1 MSDPNPYADDSYK
14 WGPPQQPGNPPTM
27 PDGPGQGYGSTPP
40 GAAPA
45 YGYPQTLPDSAAQPG
60 PGYGYPGPG
69 GQPTQPGYNL
79 PAQHPGQ
86 GQPGGQTAMLS
97 FGDITVMND
106 GIVTPSGTMP
116 LKGAV
121 WTATDMSRTEEKIP
135 TVAIVLAIVFALF
148 CLVGL
153 LFLLMKEKKT
163 TGFVQVTV
171 TSGGRHHSTMIPA
184 NAPETFQMVMA
195 QVNTARSMSA

>member
-27 PDGPGQGYGSTPP
+27 PDGPGQGFGFTAP

-45 YGYPQTLPDSAAQPG
+45 YGYPQPLPDSAAQPG

-69 GQPTQPGYNL
+69 GQPTQPGYN
-79 PAQHPGQ
+79 PTAQQPGQ
-86 GQPGGQTAMLS
+86 GYPGGGTAMLS

-184 NAPETFQMVMA
+184 NGPETFQMVMA

>member
-1 MSDPNPYADDSYK
+1 MSDPSPYADDSYK
-14 WGPPQQPGNPPTM
+14 WGPPQPPGNPPTM
-27 PDGPGQGYGSTPP
+27 PDGQAYGYPAQ

-45 YGYPQTLPDSAAQPG
+45 YGYPQPIPESATQPG
-60 PGYGYPGPG
+60 PGYGYPGGGPIQPAGRPG
-69 GQPTQPGYNL
+69 GVP
-79 PAQHPGQ
+79 
-86 GQPGGQTAMLS
+86 MLS

-135 TVAIVLAIVFALF
+135 TVGIVLAVVFALF
-148 CLVGL
+148 CLIGL
-153 LFLLMKEKKT
+153 LFLLMKEKRT

-184 NAPETFQMVMA
+184 TGPETFQMVMA

>member
-14 WGPPQQPGNPPTM
+14 WGPPQQPGNPPTVA
-27 PDGPGQGYGSTPP
+27 DGQGHGLPGSGT
-40 GAAPA
+40 PA
-45 YGYPQTLPDSAAQPG
+45 YGYPQQLPESATQPG
-60 PGYGYPGPG
+60 PGYGYPQGQAAQPTMPGYGFPQQPGALPG
-69 GQPTQPGYNL
+69 GGVP
-79 PAQHPGQ
+79 
-86 GQPGGQTAMLS
+86 MLT

-106 GIVTPSGTMP
+106 QIVTPAGTMP

-121 WTATDMSRTEEKIP
+121 WTATDLSRTEEKIP
-135 TVAIVLAIVFALF
+135 TVAIVLAIVFALL

-163 TGFVQVTV
+163 TGFIQVSV

-184 NAPETFQMVMA
+184 MGPDTFPMVMA
-195 QVNTARSMSA
+195 QLNTARAMSI

>member
-1 MSDPNPYADDSYK
+1 MTEPNPYADDSYK
-14 WGPPQQPGNPPTM
+14 WGPPQQPGHPPTVA
-27 PDGPGQGYGSTPP
+27 DGQGYGYPAP

-45 YGYPQTLPDSAAQPG
+45 YGYPQPLPDSATQPG

-69 GQPTQPGYNL
+69 QPAPGYNL
-79 PAQHPGQ
+79 PAQQ
-86 GQPGGQTAMLS
+86 GMPGGGVPMLS

-106 GIVTPSGTMP
+106 SIVTPSGTMP

-135 TVAIVLAIVFALF
+135 PVAIVLAIVFALL
-148 CLVGL
+148 CLIGL

-163 TGFVQVTV
+163 TGFIQVTV

-184 NAPETFQMVMA
+184 MGPETFPMVMA
-195 QVNTARSMSA
+195 QLNTARSMSA

>member
-27 PDGPGQGYGSTPP
+27 PDGQGYGYPAAP
-40 GAAPA
+40 GATPA
-45 YGYPQTLPDSAAQPG
+45 YGYPQPLPDSAAQPG
-60 PGYGYPGPG
+60 PGYGYPAA
-69 GQPTQPGYNL
+69 GQPTQPGFNL
-79 PAQHPGQ
+79 PVQHGM
-86 GQPGGQTAMLS
+86 QPGGGGVPMLS

-106 GIVTPSGTMP
+106 SIVTPSGTMP

-135 TVAIVLAIVFALF
+135 TVAIVLAIIFALL
-148 CLVGL
+148 CLIGL

-184 NAPETFQMVMA
+184 TGPQTFQMVMA
-195 QVNTARSMSA
+195 QINTARSMSA